1 MTVNIDSKGKNVVRA
16 ATAFAGFYVN
26 EDYEQVYGANYGT
39 INVELPEVN
48 TRIFAD
54 YPRNDPIAHLDTMRK
69 ELTEYAHKHWGKQ
82 WVVRVRAESD
92 GPPTGKDLTIRVMG
106 VDTVKVDMLT
116 RDILNYMKTN
126 EEFSKYLVDL
136 RPDTG
141 YPNRIVRFVPD
152 EMRVSQYELTPRLVA
167 RMAGSIL
174 DGSLVGEFRADD
186 EDIDLRMR
194 VDQKFLRVPED
205 ALSIPVIEEKMGS
218 IRLGDL
224 VKIQTYTEP
233 GQFNRFQGERA
244 ITLSANLKPGSPYS
258 PPYLVNKV
266 VEYYS
271 TIRTKY
277 IGATLNFAGEYESTQ
292 KSYSSLMFAFLIAL
306 LVIYMIL
313 ATQFN
318 SYVQPLIILSAVV
331 FALIGVVYGVFL
343 TRTLFTINSFI
354 ATVGVTGVVVNDS
367 LVLIAFLNNLSRDG
381 MHRDEAV
388 YEGVRMR
395 LRPILL
401 TTLTTTLGLL
411 PMAVGIPYYSL
422 NWGPMASTF
431 VTGLCTATLL
441 TLFIVPVLW
450 HIFMGVQERSSKP

>member
-1 MTVNIDSKGKNVVRA
+1 
-16 ATAFAGFYVN
+16 
-26 EDYEQVYGANYGT
+26 
-39 INVELPEVN
+39 
-48 TRIFAD
+48 
-54 YPRNDPIAHLDTMRK
+54 
-69 ELTEYAHKHWGKQ
+69 
-82 WVVRVRAESD
+82 
-92 GPPTGKDLTIRVMG
+92 
-106 VDTVKVDMLT
+106 
-116 RDILNYMKTN
+116 
-126 EEFSKYLVDL
+126 
-136 RPDTG
+136 
-141 YPNRIVRFVPD
+141 
-152 EMRVSQYELTPRLVA
+152 
-167 RMAGSIL
+167 MAGSIL